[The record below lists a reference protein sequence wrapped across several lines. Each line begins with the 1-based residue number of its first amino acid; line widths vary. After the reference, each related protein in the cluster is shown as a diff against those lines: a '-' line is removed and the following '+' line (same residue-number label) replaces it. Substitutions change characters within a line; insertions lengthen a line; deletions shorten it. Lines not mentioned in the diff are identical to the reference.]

1 VLFLVIFSTGRLK
14 ALFFFLF
21 ATAAAISRLVIG
33 TLSEDS
39 GELLRCDFIGFSL
52 GLGMTKRYIIRAF
65 SFGRFRA

>member
-1 VLFLVIFSTGRLK
+1 MKSTARRLKFELLGPTIKPLELFALFSFPAFFVLFLVIFLTGRWK

-39 GELLRCDFIGFSL
+39 
-52 GLGMTKRYIIRAF
+52 
-65 SFGRFRA
+65 